1 MQKTRC
7 QTPLSP
13 SEINNL
19 IEALHQGVTPA
30 TGCTEPIALAYA
42 AARAKRALGSDA
54 KQLDS
59 LHIDAR
65 VSPNIM
71 KNGMAVMVPGTGR
84 PGLEIAAA
92 VGALAGN
99 PDAGLAVL
107 ADVSE
112 DAAEKAR
119 HLVDSGAVELTVA
132 DVDDDLYAETVLHL
146 DGHHA
151 RACIAG
157 DHTNVFLV
165 SRDDEV
171 LESKERP
178 AAGHVPPTAALLQ
191 GLSLAKIYDFAT
203 TVDIERIE
211 FITEAERLNS
221 ALVDAGRDGSYG
233 IGEGAA
239 ILGSIDRGMASDDLC
254 TRMTA
259 YTAAASDARMGGA
272 PFAGNDQQWI
282 RQPRHR
288 RHRPSHCRGGLRRC
302 RPRTARARPGPLSPV
317 ALYAHAGLPVL
328 SAFCAATTAAMGAAA
343 GICLVLDGS
352 YSAVERAVASMTGD
366 VVGMVCDGAG
376 CSCALKVSA
385 SANAA
390 GRAAL
395 LSLAGRRVPGT
406 NGLVHDDV
414 DAAIR
419 GIGRLG
425 TEGMKQTDP
434 EILSLMMAKQTV

>member
-1 MQKTRC
+1 MTPLATEGVRNADSMQKTRC

-288 RHRPSHCRGGLRRC
+288 RHRPSHCRGGLR
-302 RPRTARARPGPLSPV
+302 
-317 ALYAHAGLPVL
+317 
-328 SAFCAATTAAMGAAA
+328 
-343 GICLVLDGS
+343 
-352 YSAVERAVASMTGD
+352 
-366 VVGMVCDGAG
+366 
-376 CSCALKVSA
+376 
-385 SANAA
+385 
-390 GRAAL
+390 
-395 LSLAGRRVPGT
+395 LSLI
-406 NGLVHDDV
+406 H
-414 DAAIR
+414 I
-419 GIGRLG
+419 
-425 TEGMKQTDP
+425 
-434 EILSLMMAKQTV
+434 

>member
-1 MQKTRC
+1 M
-7 QTPLSP
+7 
-13 SEINNL
+13 
-19 IEALHQGVTPA
+19 
-30 TGCTEPIALAYA
+30 
-42 AARAKRALGSDA
+42 
-54 KQLDS
+54 
-59 LHIDAR
+59 
-65 VSPNIM
+65 
-71 KNGMAVMVPGTGR
+71 
-84 PGLEIAAA
+84 
-92 VGALAGN
+92 GALAGN

-165 SRDDEV
+165 SRDDEA

-259 YTAAASDARMGGA
+259 YTAAAS
-272 PFAGNDQQWI
+272 
-282 RQPRHR
+282 
-288 RHRPSHCRGGLRRC
+288 PS
-302 RPRTARARPGPLSPV
+302 
-317 ALYAHAGLPVL
+317 
-328 SAFCAATTAAMGAAA
+328 
-343 GICLVLDGS
+343 
-352 YSAVERAVASMTGD
+352 
-366 VVGMVCDGAG
+366 
-376 CSCALKVSA
+376 
-385 SANAA
+385 
-390 GRAAL
+390 
-395 LSLAGRRVPGT
+395 
-406 NGLVHDDV
+406 
-414 DAAIR
+414 
-419 GIGRLG
+419 
-425 TEGMKQTDP
+425 
-434 EILSLMMAKQTV
+434 

>member
-1 MQKTRC
+1 MTPLATEGVRNADSMQKTRC

-165 SRDDEV
+165 SRDDEA

-178 AAGHVPPTAALLQ
+178 AAGHVPRRPHSSKASVWPRSTISLPPWILSASSSLPKPNASTAPWSMLDETAPTGLVKVPPYSDRSTAAWPQ
-191 GLSLAKIYDFAT
+191 T
-203 TVDIERIE
+203 T
-211 FITEAERLNS
+211 
-221 ALVDAGRDGSYG
+221 
-233 IGEGAA
+233 
-239 ILGSIDRGMASDDLC
+239 C
-254 TRMTA
+254 
-259 YTAAASDARMGGA
+259 
-272 PFAGNDQQWI
+272 
-282 RQPRHR
+282 
-288 RHRPSHCRGGLRRC
+288 
-302 RPRTARARPGPLSPV
+302 
-317 ALYAHAGLPVL
+317 AHA
-328 SAFCAATTAAMGAAA
+328 
-343 GICLVLDGS
+343 
-352 YSAVERAVASMTGD
+352 
-366 VVGMVCDGAG
+366 
-376 CSCALKVSA
+376 
-385 SANAA
+385 
-390 GRAAL
+390 
-395 LSLAGRRVPGT
+395 
-406 NGLVHDDV
+406 
-414 DAAIR
+414 
-419 GIGRLG
+419 
-425 TEGMKQTDP
+425 
-434 EILSLMMAKQTV
+434 

>member
-1 MQKTRC
+1 MTPLATEGVRNADSMQKTRC

-119 HLVDSGAVELTVA
+119 HLVDSGVVELTVA

-203 TVDIERIE
+203 TVDIELIE
-211 FITEAERLNS
+211 FITEAERLNN

-288 RHRPSHCRGGLRRC
+288 RHRPSHCRRGLRRC
-302 RPRTARARPGPLSPV
+302 RPRTARTRPGPLSRRRPLRPRRASR
-317 ALYAHAGLPVL
+317 ALRFLCCDHSSDGCGSRDLPGVRRLLQRGGTRSRINDRRRRRHGLRWCRLQLCVEGLRL
-328 SAFCAATTAAMGAAA
+328 S
-343 GICLVLDGS
+343 
-352 YSAVERAVASMTGD
+352 E
-366 VVGMVCDGAG
+366 
-376 CSCALKVSA
+376 CSRPCRLA
-385 SANAA
+385 
-390 GRAAL
+390 
-395 LSLAGRRVPGT
+395 LAGRPTCTWNERAGT
-406 NGLVHDDV
+406 
-414 DAAIR
+414 R
-419 GIGRLG
+419 
-425 TEGMKQTDP
+425 
-434 EILSLMMAKQTV
+434 